1 MPLVSA
7 EGVLGAHAEVPKKTA
22 AHTRAEDGLGAYA
35 RVYWYLDDCGC
46 DLTQFPIDIAVLAKA
61 MDDIHSR
68 TPSDWNAAHFARI
81 ACQLG
86 DRPLMAAQFARGG
99 REDGIEWDDK
109 AEWQRCRQEAGLT
122 WAPRMASATQPA
134 ARTGLAR

>member
-1 MPLVSA
+1 MPLASS
-7 EGVLGAHAEVPKKTA
+7 EGLLRAHAEVAKKTA

-46 DLTQFPIDIAVLAKA
+46 GVSQFSIDGAVLAKA
-61 MDDIHSR
+61 MGDIHSR

-99 REDGIEWDDK
+99 REDGIEWEDK
-109 AEWQRCRQEAGLT
+109 AQWQRCRQEAGLAST
-122 WAPRMASATQPA
+122 PQVASATQPA